1 MSRLI
6 FLDTETTG
14 LSAAEGDRVIEIGCV
29 EILDRRPT
37 ERNFHVYLNPERD
50 SHPDAL
56 AIHGLTSEFLADKPS
71 FASIAPQLLDYL
83 AGADV
88 YIHNAAF
95 DLGFLD
101 AELAR
106 LKLPPL
112 AQHLNS
118 VHDTWV
124 MAKTLYPG
132 QQNNL
137 DALCRRLDVDNSN
150 RSLHGALLDAR
161 LLADVYIGMTRGQN
175 SLLGEGGSAEETS
188 ASARQNLSGFDLPIL
203 LANADEL
210 QAHQR
215 VLSDIGK
222 KATVV
227 WA

>member
-29 EILDRRPT
+29 EMQDRRPT
-37 ERNFHVYLNPERD
+37 GRNFHAYLNPERE

-56 AIHGLTSEFLADKPS
+56 AIHGLTSDFLADKPL
-71 FASIAPQLLDYL
+71 FASIAPQLLAYL
-83 AGADV
+83 DGADV
-88 YIHNAAF
+88 YIHNADF
-95 DLGFLD
+95 D
-101 AELAR
+101 

-112 AQHLNS
+112 AQNLNS
-118 VHDTWV
+118 VHDTLA

-137 DALCRRLDVDNSN
+137 NALCRRLDVDNSN

-175 SLLGEGGSAEETS
+175 SLLGEGGSTEES
-188 ASARQNLSGFDLPIL
+188 SGSARQNLSGIELPIL

-210 QAHQR
+210 QAHQQ
-215 VLSDIGK
+215 VLADIGK
-222 KATVV
+222 KAALV
-227 WA
+227 WN

>member
-29 EILDRRPT
+29 EMVDRRVT

-56 AIHGLTSEFLADKPS
+56 AIHGLSSEFLADKPL
-71 FASIAPQLLDYL
+71 FASVAPQLLEYL
-83 AGADV
+83 ADADV

-112 AQHLNS
+112 KQHLRS
-118 VHDTWV
+118 VHDTWA

-132 QQNNL
+132 QQNSL

-150 RSLHGALLDAR
+150 RTLHGALLDAR
-161 LLADVYIGMTRGQN
+161 LLADVYVGMTRGQN
-175 SLLGEGGSAEETS
+175 SLLGEGGSTEES
-188 ASARQNLSGFDLPIL
+188 SSSSRQNLSGLELPIL

-210 QAHQR
+210 QAHQQ
-215 VLSDIGK
+215 VLADIGK
-222 KATVV
+222 KATLV
-227 WA
+227 WN

>member
-29 EILDRRPT
+29 EMQDRRPT

-118 VHDTWV
+118 VHDTLA

-137 DALCRRLDVDNSN
+137 DALCRRLDIDNSN

-175 SLLGEGGSAEETS
+175 SLLGEGGSGEETS
-188 ASARQNLSGFDLPIL
+188 TSARQNLSGFDLPIL
-203 LANADEL
+203 FASADEL
-210 QAHQR
+210 QAHQQ